1 MRILYGLSYL
11 TVEQHAVVVPKAFG
25 LSMSTI
31 SATLPKH
38 QVNFPQT
45 EVDLQ
50 IAHIDVMA
58 QITSG
63 VKSAE
68 DVAAN
73 LKRVYQAATA

>member
-1 MRILYGLSYL
+1 MRVLYGLSYL
-11 TVEQHAVVVPKAFG
+11 TVEQHAVVVPKVFG
-25 LSMSTI
+25 LSTSTI

-38 QVNFPQT
+38 QVKFPQT

-68 DVAAN
+68 DVAAD